1 MDSPVLDSVGSH
13 DHLDLPVL
21 DGIGS
26 HDHLCSIY
34 ETDAERNAVAV
45 PFLQIGLDRG
55 EKCVYLHGDGKSDD
69 IAQALSADGLD
80 VERFIRNGALVIK
93 SKNESYLRNGRF
105 DVERML
111 AFWQHES
118 AAAKSQGY
126 SAIRGAGETD
136 WVLSTAPVL
145 ERWLDYEARLT
156 DAIARC
162 DCLLVCQ
169 YDRARYPPEL
179 LLGIIQMHPLVIHD
193 AAVCRNHYYV
203 PAAELLP
210 PREARRTVQR
220 WLSNIRAYGQGELAL
235 RRAGETIAR
244 KQVDMLHQHQRL
256 AEQVGVMATLQERL
270 RQVDARNTAILENIT
285 DMFFSFDKDFR
296 FVYMNRE
303 GADQM
308 RLAGK
313 EPERLIGNLVWDEF
327 PDAPS
332 REVMRRVMDERVP
345 ATDEVCY
352 PLLRQW
358 YENRMYP
365 SPDGGMVLFVRNV
378 TQRRQREEARRRGE
392 AYLDAAQR
400 ISHTGSWGWNAST
413 GEIVWSAELFRVMGH
428 DPQGRKP
435 SREMLYER
443 MHADDREAVRL
454 AFDAAVRGRQNF
466 SANYRIVRPDGAIRH
481 VLSEAHPMLDDSGT
495 LLEYVGAIVDVT
507 ERKESEGAV
516 HKARAE
522 LAHVNRALTV
532 AQLTASIAHE
542 LNQPLAAVVANAA
555 AAERW
560 LAAQPP
566 DELEV
571 RAALKRMARDA
582 GRASDVIA
590 HIRGLLTRREP
601 QKAELL
607 LSEVIAEVISLV
619 EGDAR
624 HKEIVLSATV
634 QAELPPIRADR
645 VGIQQVLLNLLV
657 NAMDA
662 LASAPQPRTL
672 TVSARREGAE
682 VSVQVRD
689 SGPGIEPQSLTLLFE
704 PFFTTKARGMG
715 MGLAISRSIIEDHG
729 GRIGALNNAEG
740 HGATFEFTLPAYTQV
755 Q

>member
-1 MDSPVLDSVGSH
+1 MLLGGTVDSPVLDGVGSH
-13 DHLDLPVL
+13 DQ
-21 DGIGS
+21 
-26 HDHLCSIY
+26 LCSIY
-34 ETDAERNAVAV
+34 ETDVERDAVAV
-45 PFLQIGLDRG
+45 PFLRIGLGRG
-55 EKCVYLHGDGKSDD
+55 EKCVYLHSDGKWDD
-69 IAQALSADGLD
+69 IARALSADGLD
-80 VERFIRNGALVIK
+80 VQRFISNGALVIK
-93 SKNESYLRNGRF
+93 SKDESYLRNGRF

-111 AFWQHES
+111 GLWQDES

-126 SAIRGAGETD
+126 SAMRGAGETD
-136 WVLSTAPVL
+136 WVLSTAPDL
-145 ERWLDYEARLT
+145 EHWLDYEARLT
-156 DAIARC
+156 DAIALC
-162 DCLLVCQ
+162 DCRLVCQ
-169 YDRARYPPEL
+169 YNRARYPPEL

-193 AAVCRNHYYV
+193 AAVCRNHHYV
-203 PAAELLP
+203 PAVELLP
-210 PREARRTVQR
+210 LRDARRTVQR
-220 WLSNIRAYGQGELAL
+220 WLRDIRADGQGELAL
-235 RRAGETIAR
+235 RRAEETIAR
-244 KQVDMLHQHQRL
+244 ERIDMQHQHQRL
-256 AEQVGVMATLQERL
+256 AEQVEAMAKLEERL
-270 RQVDARNTAILENIT
+270 RQTDARNTAILENIT

-296 FVYMNRE
+296 FLYMNRQ

-313 EPERLIGNLVWDEF
+313 EPELLIGKLLWDEF
-327 PDAPS
+327 PDAPN
-332 REVMRRVMDERVP
+332 REAMRRVMDERAP
-345 ATDEVCY
+345 ETDEVCY

-378 TQRRQREEARRRGE
+378 TQRRQHEEARRRGE

-413 GEIVWSAELFRVMGH
+413 GELVWSAELFRVMGH

-443 MHADDREAVRL
+443 MHADDREAVRR

-495 LLEYVGAIVDVT
+495 LIEYVGAIVDVT
-507 ERKESEGAV
+507 ERKESEDAA

-532 AQLTASIAHE
+532 AEFTASIAHE

-566 DELEV
+566 DELEL
-571 RAALKRMARDA
+571 RAAVKRMARDA
-582 GRASDVIA
+582 KRASDVIT

-601 QKAELL
+601 HKAELL
-607 LSEVIAEVISLV
+607 LSAVIAEVISLV

-624 HKEIVLSATV
+624 HKEIALSATV
-634 QAELPPIRADR
+634 QAVLPPIRADR

-657 NAMDA
+657 NGMDA

-689 SGPGIEPQSLTLLFE
+689 SGQGIEPQSFALLFE
-704 PFFTTKARGMG
+704 PFFTTKAQGMG